1 MLRDTDFAKMEFL
14 PHTKKA
20 MCVEYPKLCNIV
32 NPKLDKDC
40 NKVKSKL
47 DKTIRYILLM
57 YDSNSPLRMYY
68 PDLEQRKTSAADLAG
83 FDWGHDNMEEIFE
96 FKIREEDTVIPNEEL
111 LVMIM
116 NYLKY
121 QNNWVW
127 TMIVSNSEAF
137 YEYNKRVMMPVEGN
151 RDKDILQAIN
161 IKTQI
166 MQSQDD
172 IYQRLQRYYKEMS
185 GGDPML
191 EDEIKVRKR
200 LRPEEIANVQS
211 SR

>member
-1 MLRDTDFAKMEFL
+1 MLKDTDFSKMEFFPL
-14 PHTKKA
+14 CKRA
-20 MCVEYPKLCNIV
+20 MCVEYPKLCSIV
-32 NPKLDKDC
+32 NPTLDKDC

-57 YDSNSPLRMYY
+57 YDANSPLRLYY
-68 PDLEQRKTSAADLAG
+68 PDLEQRKIAAADLAG
-83 FDWGHDNMEEIFE
+83 FDWGEDDMEEILE
-96 FKIREEDTVIPNEEL
+96 FKIKTEGGVVPNEDM

-172 IYQRLQRYYKEMS
+172 IYQRLQRYYKDMS
-185 GGDPML
+185 GGDPTL
-191 EDEIKVRKR
+191 EEEIKVRKR
-200 LRPEEIANVQS
+200 LRPEEIANVQGI
-211 SR
+211 R